1 MAGRARIIGPGRA
14 GTAMARAM
22 EDSGWTVVD
31 LVGRHDAQD
40 RAADGV
46 DLLLITTP
54 DRAVADAA
62 SAVAPVEETVVA
74 HLSGVLGLEALA
86 PHSRRASLHPLVSL
100 PGDSVGTGPVFDGA
114 WFAVA
119 GDPLAGRLVEDL
131 GGWPVAVS
139 PEDRAAYHAAAVIA
153 SNHLVA
159 LLGQAERVAESVG
172 VPLEAF
178 LQLAAGSV
186 DNVRRLGAAGALT
199 GPAARGDEDTIRA
212 HLEALEP
219 AERDS
224 YSAVAELA
232 RRLAGRTSR

>member
-1 MAGRARIIGPGRA
+1 
-14 GTAMARAM
+14 MARAM
-22 EDSGWTVVD
+22 EQSGWTVVD
-31 LVGRHDAQD
+31 VLGRHDAQD

-46 DLLLITTP
+46 DLLLIATP
-54 DRAVADAA
+54 DRDVVDTAL
-62 SAVAPVEETVVA
+62 AVAPVEDTVVA
-74 HLSGVLGLEALA
+74 HLSGVLSLEVLA
-86 PHSRRASLHPLVSL
+86 PHARRASLHPLVSL
-100 PGDSVGTGPVFDGA
+100 PGDNVGTGAVFAGS

-119 GDPLAGRLVEDL
+119 GDPLARRLVEDL
-131 GGWPVAVS
+131 GGRPVVVS
-139 PEDRAAYHAAAVIA
+139 AENRAAYHAAAVVA

-159 LLGQAERVAESVG
+159 LLGQTERIAESVG

-178 LQLAAGSV
+178 LELAAASV

-224 YSAVAELA
+224 YAAVAELA
-232 RRLAGRTSR
+232 RRLAGRSSR

>member
-1 MAGRARIIGPGRA
+1 
-14 GTAMARAM
+14 MARAM
-22 EDSGWTVVD
+22 EKSGWTVADV
-31 LVGRHDAQD
+31 LGRHDAQD

-46 DLLLITTP
+46 DLLLIATP
-54 DRAVADAA
+54 DRDVVDTAL
-62 SAVAPVEETVVA
+62 AVAPVEDTVVA
-74 HLSGVLGLEALA
+74 HLSGVLGLEVLA
-86 PHSRRASLHPLVSL
+86 PHARRASLHPLVSL
-100 PGDSVGTGPVFDGA
+100 PGDDAGTGAVFTGS

-119 GDPLAGRLVEDL
+119 GDPLARRLVEDL
-131 GGWPVAVS
+131 GGRPVVVS
-139 PEDRAAYHAAAVIA
+139 AENRAAYHAAAVVA

-159 LLGQAERVAESVG
+159 LLGQTERIAASVG

-178 LQLAAGSV
+178 LELAAASV

-232 RRLAGRTSR
+232 RRLAGRSSR

>member
-1 MAGRARIIGPGRA
+1 
-14 GTAMARAM
+14 MARAM
-22 EDSGWTVVD
+22 EQSGWTVADV
-31 LVGRHDAQD
+31 LGRHDAQD

-46 DLLLITTP
+46 DLLLIATP
-54 DRAVADAA
+54 DRDVVDTAL
-62 SAVAPVEETVVA
+62 AVAPVEDTVVA
-74 HLSGVLGLEALA
+74 HLSGVLSLEVLA
-86 PHSRRASLHPLVSL
+86 PHARRASLHPLVSL
-100 PGDSVGTGPVFDGA
+100 PGDNVGTGAVFAGS

-119 GDPLAGRLVEDL
+119 GDPLARRLVEDL
-131 GGWPVAVS
+131 GGRPVVVS
-139 PEDRAAYHAAAVIA
+139 AENRAAYHAAAVVA

-159 LLGQAERVAESVG
+159 LLGQTERIAESVG

-178 LQLAAGSV
+178 LELAAASV

-224 YSAVAELA
+224 YAAVAELA
-232 RRLAGRTSR
+232 RRLAGRSSR

>member
-1 MAGRARIIGPGRA
+1 
-14 GTAMARAM
+14 MARAM
-22 EDSGWTVVD
+22 EKSGWTVVD

-46 DLLLITTP
+46 DLLLIATP
-54 DRAVADAA
+54 DRAVADTA
-62 SAVAPVEETVVA
+62 SVVAPVEETVVA

-86 PHSRRASLHPLVSL
+86 PHGRRASLHPLVSL
-100 PGDSVGTGPVFDGA
+100 PGDSAGAGPLFAGS
-114 WFAVA
+114 WFAVS
-119 GDPLAGRLVEDL
+119 GDPLVRRLVEDL
-131 GGWPVAVS
+131 GGRPVVVS

-159 LLGQAERVAESVG
+159 LLGQAERIAESVG

-178 LQLAAGSV
+178 LELAAGSV

-219 AERDS
+219 ADRDS

-232 RRLAGRTSR
+232 RRLAGRNSR